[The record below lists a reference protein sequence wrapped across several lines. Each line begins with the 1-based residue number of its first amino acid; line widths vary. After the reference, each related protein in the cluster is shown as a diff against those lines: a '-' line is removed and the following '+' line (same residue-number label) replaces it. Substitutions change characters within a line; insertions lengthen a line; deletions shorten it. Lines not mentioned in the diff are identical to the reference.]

1 MHSILGTVERK
12 VLGALLI
19 LADDNNVVTTTLR
32 KIANQMDY
40 KASGGAISF
49 ALKILERDNF
59 IIRNNTKQI
68 KILI

>member
-32 KIANQMDY
+32 KIANQIGY
-40 KASGGAISF
+40 KTSGGAISF